1 MNEEVMT
8 CNTAVDE
15 RTDTVIAN
23 EINYIKRK
31 TCETVLSASVEIGR
45 LLCEAKNKVQSGEW
59 MKWLEINVNYS
70 QSTANNLMRLYEEYG
85 EKEQLGFFE
94 ENKIEIFG
102 DISPSQALALIA
114 LPYEKRKEY
123 VQTHDMSETSV
134 RDINTEIKARKEA
147 EERAAEL
154 ENKLSCITAHTVE
167 IQAKES
173 EYISEIEELKK
184 QLEDLNSAE
193 QIGLSDEREAELAA
207 EKESAVKAAKAEIK
221 EKLEKKIKA
230 LQEKIDNAESE
241 KESAVT
247 AAKAETA
254 CEKENAYKEQIEKL
268 SAEQSELKR
277 KAQAASNGSIQRLS
291 AYLELFQNAFGSV
304 LTSLNELKKENNE
317 NYEKLHAG
325 VNMVLE
331 QMAKQL

>member
-154 ENKLSCITAHTVE
+154 ENKLSGITAHTAE
-167 IQAKES
+167 IEAKES

-254 CEKENAYKEQIEKL
+254 REKEDAYREQIEKL

-277 KAQAASNGSIQRLS
+277 KAQAASNGSVQRLS

-325 VNMVLE
+325 VNMVLG